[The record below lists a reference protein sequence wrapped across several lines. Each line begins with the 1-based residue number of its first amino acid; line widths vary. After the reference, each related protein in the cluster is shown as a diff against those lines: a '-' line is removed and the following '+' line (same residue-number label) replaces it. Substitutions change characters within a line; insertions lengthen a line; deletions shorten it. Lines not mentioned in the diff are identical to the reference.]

1 MDQLQNEEPQAIP
14 ERRTRRKPTAK
25 ARIHVPEFLTRIGED
40 VRWYYDVRLWSPL
53 ILLLLILALVLP
65 GRGKKQEAQEIP
77 VETVEVQPSTETTPP
92 RSRSFRKRRLWQ
104 GWRTA
109 SVRAGRIM

>member
-77 VETVEVQPSTETTPP
+77 VETVEVQPST
-92 RSRSFRKRRLWQ
+92 
-104 GWRTA
+104 
-109 SVRAGRIM
+109 